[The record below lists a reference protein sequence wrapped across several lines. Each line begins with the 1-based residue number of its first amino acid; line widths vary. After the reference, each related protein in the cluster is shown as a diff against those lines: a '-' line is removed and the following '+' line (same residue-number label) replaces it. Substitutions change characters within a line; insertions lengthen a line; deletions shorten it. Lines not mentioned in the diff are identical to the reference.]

1 MQIEFLIIAALLIIV
16 SIFASKLSDR
26 FGIPVLLLFLAIG
39 MIAGSEGLGGIY
51 FDNVPVANAIS
62 IVALVLVLFSGG
74 FQTKFDHVRP
84 VMVQS
89 FSLATVGVLL
99 TAAIVGLF
107 ASRLLNISILEGML
121 LGSIMS
127 STDAAAVF
135 SILRSKGI
143 SLKGNLKPLLEL
155 ESGSNDP
162 MAVFLTIGMIQLI
175 QQPDPSILQIILL
188 FFRQMILG
196 ALIGYL
202 MGRFVAF
209 LMNRINLGYE
219 GLYPVLSLSL
229 VLLTYGVTDILKGS
243 GFLAVYFMGIAM
255 NYQNFAHKRT
265 IQRFHDGFGWLMQI
279 IMFGMLGLFIFPSQ
293 LLPVAGVA
301 SLVAVVLILVARP
314 ISVFLTLIPNS
325 LKLNEKVLISWVG
338 LRGAAPLI
346 LATFPLL
353 AGIQHSEMFFN
364 ITFFVVL
371 ISLLLQGT
379 TLPPISRWLGLA
391 APLKDE
397 TIYPLEYQ
405 WVAGMES
412 DLVEVDILPDSP
424 VTNRTIAELNF
435 TEDLLVVLIK
445 RGDEF
450 ITPKGRTTLRE
461 NDKMLILSDE
471 KSLDFIKDQY
481 QLGWQQYEP

>member
-1 MQIEFLIIAALLIIV
+1 M
-16 SIFASKLSDR
+16 
-26 FGIPVLLLFLAIG
+26 
-39 MIAGSEGLGGIY
+39 
-51 FDNVPVANAIS
+51 
-62 IVALVLVLFSGG
+62 
-74 FQTKFDHVRP
+74 
-84 VMVQS
+84 
-89 FSLATVGVLL
+89 
-99 TAAIVGLF
+99 
-107 ASRLLNISILEGML
+107 
-121 LGSIMS
+121 
-127 STDAAAVF
+127 
-135 SILRSKGI
+135 
-143 SLKGNLKPLLEL
+143 
-155 ESGSNDP
+155 
-162 MAVFLTIGMIQLI
+162 
-175 QQPDPSILQIILL
+175 
-188 FFRQMILG
+188 
-196 ALIGYL
+196 
-202 MGRFVAF
+202 
-209 LMNRINLGYE
+209 
-219 GLYPVLSLSL
+219 
-229 VLLTYGVTDILKGS
+229 
-243 GFLAVYFMGIAM
+243 
-255 NYQNFAHKRT
+255 
-265 IQRFHDGFGWLMQI
+265 
-279 IMFGMLGLFIFPSQ
+279 
-293 LLPVAGVA
+293 
-301 SLVAVVLILVARP
+301 ILVARP

-353 AGIQHSEMFFN
+353 AGIQHSGMFFN

-424 VTNRTIAELNF
+424 VTDRTIAELNF

-481 QLGWQQYEP
+481 QLEWQQYEP